1 MGKHRSA
8 QRSAKQKQFLEY
20 RKGNRRFA
28 TFGIAMLALFAS
40 TVYFAIAWTPSAG
53 SAPLPAAELLAPG
66 QDAQLPVSLFDDG
79 RAHFYSYTTSIGREI
94 RLFVMR
100 SSDGVIRAAF
110 DACDV
115 CYRERKGYY
124 QADDT
129 MVCVNC
135 GRRFQS
141 TNINVISGGC
151 NPAPI
156 QRTVEGNRV
165 VLKASDLDLGAVYF

>member
-1 MGKHRSA
+1 MGKNRSTP
-8 QRSAKQKQFLEY
+8 RSPKRQQFVEY
-20 RKGNRRFA
+20 RKGNRRA
-28 TFGIAMLALFAS
+28 AMIGAGVLALFALS
-40 TVYFAIAWTPSAG
+40 IYVAIGRTPAAPSAVQP
-53 SAPLPAAELLAPG
+53 SAEALPAG
-66 QDAQLPVSLFDDG
+66 QDARLPASLFDDG
-79 RAHFYSYTTSIGREI
+79 RARFYRYTTSIGREI

-124 QADDT
+124 QAGDT

-135 GRRFQS
+135 GRRFES
-141 TNINVISGGC
+141 SNINVISGGC

-156 QRTVEGNRV
+156 QRTVEGSHV
-165 VLKASDLDLGAVYF
+165 LLKASDLDLGAVYF